1 MTEYKLA
8 PDQSSFLE
16 ATPAW
21 SALKEFT
28 RARIALGRTGVS
40 LPTNELLEFRLAHAR
55 ARDAVHEA
63 LDVEALT
70 HGLVDMGINPIAV
83 SSRAENREHYLLR
96 PDLGR
101 RLSDMGIRTLE
112 ESISQSRVSPCVIA
126 FVVADGLSARAVQTH
141 ALPTLKALQAL
152 GLQLDTSTFI
162 VATQAR
168 VALGDEIGEV
178 LGAEITVVLIGERPG
193 LSAPDSMGIYMTW
206 HPRVGRNDSERNCI
220 SNIRPEGLSYAG
232 AAQKLAW
239 LIAQARV
246 IGKTGVDLKEASEYE
261 TDTIKRAKIVAG

>member
-8 PDQSSFLE
+8 PDQSSCLE

-63 LDVEALT
+63 LDVEMLT
-70 HGLVDMGINPIAV
+70 QGLVHMGLDPIAV

-101 RLSDMGIRTLE
+101 RLSDIGIRTLE
-112 ESISQSRVSPCVIA
+112 ESVRKARVSPCAIA

-152 GLQLDTSTFI
+152 GSPLDTSAAI

-178 LGAEITVVLIGERPG
+178 LGAEIVVVLIGERPG

-206 HPRVGRNDSERNCI
+206 HPKVGRNDSERNCI
-220 SNIRPEGLSYAG
+220 SNIRHEGLSYAG

-239 LIAQARV
+239 LITQARV
-246 IGKTGVDLKEASEYE
+246 LCKTGVDLKEASEYE
-261 TDTIKRAKIVAG
+261 TDTMRIQR

>member
-1 MTEYKLA
+1 MTEHKLA
-8 PDQSSFLE
+8 LDQSSFLE

-21 SALKEFT
+21 AALKEFT

-40 LPTNELLEFRLAHAR
+40 LPTSELLEFRLAHAR
-55 ARDAVHEA
+55 ARDAVHET
-63 LDVEALT
+63 LDAEKLRQE
-70 HGLVDMGINPIAV
+70 LVRMGFDPLAV

-101 RLSDMGIRTLE
+101 RLSDIGIRTLE
-112 ESISQSRVSPCVIA
+112 ESVRRSRVSPLAIA

-141 ALPTLKALQAL
+141 ALPTLKALQTL
-152 GLQLDTSTFI
+152 GPLLETSRVI
-162 VATQAR
+162 LATQAR

-178 LGAEITVVLIGERPG
+178 LGAEIVVVLIGERPG

-239 LIAQARV
+239 LITQARV
-246 IGKTGVDLKEASEYE
+246 VCKTGVDLKEASEYE
-261 TDTIKRAKIVAG
+261 TDTMRIQR